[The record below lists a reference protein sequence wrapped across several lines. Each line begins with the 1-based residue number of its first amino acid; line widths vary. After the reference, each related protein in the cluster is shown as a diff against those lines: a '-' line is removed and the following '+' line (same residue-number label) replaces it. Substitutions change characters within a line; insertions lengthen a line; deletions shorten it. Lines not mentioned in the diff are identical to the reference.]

1 MTRQSSPLVRKA
13 CQCIR
18 MVGMP
23 MIDGIYLTLSALR
36 GLSESLAVA
45 SNNVANMGTDGFK
58 KSRAILEE
66 GVNGGI
72 EVSIRKIETPGS
84 PSSYEEGST
93 EVQRKETS
101 NVDLAEESIRMIASQ
116 RGFESNLVALKVQN
130 ELRGTA
136 LDIIE

>member
-18 MVGMP
+18 TVSTPMV
-23 MIDGIYLTLSALR
+23 DGVFVSLSALR

-45 SNNVANMGTDGFK
+45 SNNVANMKTDGFK

-66 GVNGGI
+66 GGNGGI
-72 EVSIRKIETPGS
+72 EVTIQKIETPGS
-84 PSSYEEGST
+84 PSSYEGST

-101 NVDLAEESIRMIASQ
+101 NVDLAEESIHVIVSQ
-116 RGFESNLVALKVQN
+116 RGFESNLVALEVQN
-130 ELRGTA
+130 ELRGTV
-136 LDIIE
+136 LDIIG